1 MLRSSI
7 KSLLLL
13 AATNCGGL
21 TTSARGSVQSCML
34 RQARSRLPLLRARGS
49 SAERASFEISVD
61 LGEGSGIVDGDLP
74 ALFTRSELLTVRYP
88 LPFALEA
95 EPMQGV
101 VKVVEAGNG
110 LQVGDVLRAC
120 STPELRYDSTQK
132 RVCYGAG
139 YRGTVPPA
147 VGAKAAGRTEDWL
160 GTLFQRATAEL
171 GGFAQT
177 RPTKVLF
184 VADGRPHQQ
193 VTDALTANTLERGVE
208 SIVMLFERPLSAPS
222 DEVSGTGGAG
232 VAGGAAVVPPAQRQ
246 RSFVPRSRGEPDA
259 GIDDLG
265 AALLRALNPSRRRDE
280 SDHII

>member
-1 MLRSSI
+1 MRYFI
-7 KSLLLL
+7 QALLLG

-110 LQVGDVLRAC
+110 LQVGVTIPRKSVCATARAIAAPWRRRLAPRRPGAPRIGWERSSNGPPQSSGALRRHGRPRCC
-120 STPELRYDSTQK
+120 SSL
-132 RVCYGAG
+132 
-139 YRGTVPPA
+139 TV
-147 VGAKAAGRTEDWL
+147 GRTS
-160 GTLFQRATAEL
+160 
-171 GGFAQT
+171 
-177 RPTKVLF
+177 K
-184 VADGRPHQQ
+184 
-193 VTDALTANTLERGVE
+193 
-208 SIVMLFERPLSAPS
+208 
-222 DEVSGTGGAG
+222 
-232 VAGGAAVVPPAQRQ
+232 
-246 RSFVPRSRGEPDA
+246 
-259 GIDDLG
+259 
-265 AALLRALNPSRRRDE
+265 
-280 SDHII
+280 